1 MENSESIPVRLLK
14 QTGVDVTHCYQCGK
28 CTAGCVLASEM
39 DYPSSY
45 VMRLLQ
51 TDDRENYQQ
60 VLHSNAIWL
69 CLNCENCI
77 ARCPMEIDIPKIMDY
92 LRAESL
98 KAGYVNKKAKPVVAF
113 HRAFLDSIKYTGRL
127 YEVGLVAGFKARTF
141 RITQDLK
148 VAPVMYLKGKL
159 NLMPEMVKDLGKI
172 KSIFSKTVN
181 NKNRENK

>member
-1 MENSESIPVRLLK
+1 MEKCESISGKLLK
-14 QTGVDVTHCYQCGK
+14 ETGVDVSHCYQCGK

-51 TDDRENYQQ
+51 TDNEENYQQ

-77 ARCPMEIDIPKIMDY
+77 ARCPMEIDIPKVMDY
-92 LRAESL
+92 LREQSL
-98 KAGYVNKKAKPVVAF
+98 KAGAVNKKAQPVVAF
-113 HRAFLDSIKYTGRL
+113 HNAFLDSIKYTGRL

-148 VAPVMYLKGKL
+148 VAPGMFLKGKL
-159 NLMPEMVKDLGKI
+159 NLLPEMIKDREKM